1 MKTIYDWKVRRSG
14 AGMTV
19 EGHDQEGN
27 AVKISAVA
35 ELERAA
41 TPLHNS
47 TREISAYAVRTNG
60 ERLALA

>member
-1 MKTIYDWKVRRSG
+1 MKIIYNWKVRRSG

-27 AVKISAVA
+27 TVKISAVA

-41 TPLHNS
+41 PLHNS
-47 TREISAYAVRTNG
+47 TPTISAYAVRTNG